1 MFHMEHFLQI
11 NEFSDLISQIFIR
24 QNNGIVPRGTK
35 KSPGLQKPG
44 LLIA

>member
-24 QNNGIVPRGTK
+24 QNNGMFHVEQRNAPA
-35 KSPGLQKPG
+35 KPG
-44 LLIA
+44 LVIA